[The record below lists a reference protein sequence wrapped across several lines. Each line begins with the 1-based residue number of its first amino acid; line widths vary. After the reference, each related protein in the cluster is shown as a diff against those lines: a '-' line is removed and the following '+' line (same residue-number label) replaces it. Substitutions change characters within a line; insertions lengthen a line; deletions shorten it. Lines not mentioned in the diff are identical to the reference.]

1 MSLSTSEYPQSV
13 AAVHDEYPT
22 SSDGAAVSPA
32 LAGASLTE
40 FTVIDITSVSDPPSS
55 SVVTTV
61 MVASASS
68 SAALVQVMV
77 AMAKLM
83 LATVP
88 LNVIVVSSVPSPEFA
103 GNVRP
108 VVCTRLNVPLLAVI
122 DTDVIEVSSTSAIEF
137 PVIALAVS
145 SLTAF
150 GVPSVFTGASLT
162 A

>member
-1 MSLSTSEYPQSV
+1 MKVCVASSLGV
-13 AAVHDEYPT
+13 ADPPV
-22 SSDGAAVSPA
+22 V
-32 LAGASLTE
+32 AGASLTE
-40 FTVIDITSVSDPPSS
+40 FTVIDITSVSDAPSS

-61 MVASASS
+61 IVASASS
-68 SAALVQVMV
+68 FEALVHVMV
-77 AMAKLM
+77 AIAKLM

-88 LNVIVVSSVPSPEFA
+88 PNVIVVSSVPSPELA
-103 GNVRP
+103 ANVRP
-108 VVCTRLNVPLLAVI
+108 VVWARLNVPLLAVI
-122 DTDVIEVSSTSAIEF
+122 ATDVIEVSSTSAIEF